1 MVPLQGRNM
10 AGYLSS
16 KSNSS
21 IALGKLRV
29 LVQQHRDDAEWQL
42 PPERELAL
50 SMGLGRRAVRRALEV
65 LEAEGLIWRQQGKG
79 TFIGRRPAIQ
89 PHAFGKLV
97 ERISPSEVME
107 ARLQME
113 PAMARMAAFRSSS
126 EDIAA
131 LDRLAKKIQAAS
143 DDDGWELWDSAFHR
157 RIAEC
162 AGNGLMLALFDV
174 VQQARQEPNWRRLR
188 SKARTPEQRD
198 RAYRDHEEIVQTIAN
213 RDGAAAERA
222 MRRHLST
229 LNADLLSILL
239 GSDDAEDAVEGIGPG
254 RPEELQSHE

>member
-1 MVPLQGRNM
+1 M
-10 AGYLSS
+10 
-16 KSNSS
+16 
-21 IALGKLRV
+21 
-29 LVQQHRDDAEWQL
+29 QQHRDDVEWQL

-50 SMGLGRRAVRRALEV
+50 SMGLGRRAVRRAMEV
-65 LEAEGLIWRQQGKG
+65 LEAEGLVWRQQGKG
-79 TFIGRRPAIQ
+79 TFIGRRPTIE

-97 ERISPSEVME
+97 ERISPSEVMD

-126 EDIAA
+126 EDIAS
-131 LDRLAKKIQAAS
+131 LDRFAKKTQAAS
-143 DDDGWELWDSAFHR
+143 DDDGWELWDSVFHR

-174 VQQARQEPNWRRLR
+174 VQQVRQEPNWRRLR

-198 RAYRDHEEIVQTIAN
+198 RAYRDHVEIVEAIAN

-229 LNADLLSILL
+229 LNADLQSILL
-239 GSDDAEDAVEGIGPG
+239 GNGDTDEAGRGNRRG
-254 RPEELQSHE
+254 RPGEPRPHE